1 MIPAGADAPYFG
13 AIAVSQSDDGV
24 YGEATD
30 YDSDAAARRN
40 ALQECNKD
48 GTSDCKIE
56 VHFSKN
62 RCGAVAASK
71 SEIAYGLGDTKKEA
85 ADNALSE
92 IHGAKLVD
100 AACN

>member
-1 MIPAGADAPYFG
+1 MAFMERR
-13 AIAVSQSDDGV
+13 STTT
-24 YGEATD
+24 ATQL
-30 YDSDAAARRN
+30 RRN
-40 ALQECNKD
+40 ALSECNKD

-71 SEIAYGLGDTKKEA
+71 SEIAYGLGTTKKEA